1 MLERDF
7 DEIEEHEFYAA
18 EEWPLEEITPRAGGN
33 TRPLTPKHVFTLAM
47 TIHELGL
54 IEPIVIDRDGRLIAG
69 GHRLMAMKLLH
80 IETRSSTIQRL
91 KRVIKEELG
100 AKDADQAHRDLDQ
113 LREALPSEPSRD
125 PQRIPVRVFNFDSS
139 REIDRALEIEI
150 SENSHRRDY
159 TPREVLGLY
168 ELLLSKGYTDQRGR
182 PREGSRAAKPML
194 ATLIGKSVRTVKR
207 TLEEARMKET
217 QREAEHEPHQEA
229 LRVIK
234 RMKGLTRALRRLS
247 PEASAVVSAS
257 LEAQHY
263 ADALL
268 IGLAEISEGL
278 EGEIDGRP
286 DEMIEAE
293 GEVYR

>member
-18 EEWPLEEITPRAGGN
+18 EEWPLDEITPRAGGD
-33 TRPLTPKHVFTLAM
+33 TRPLTPKHVFGLAM

-69 GHRLMAMKLLH
+69 GHRLMAMKLLQ
-80 IETRSSTIQRL
+80 IATRSSTIQRL

-100 AKDADQAHRDLDQ
+100 ARGADQAHRELDQ
-113 LREALPSEPSRD
+113 LREDLPREPSID

-139 REIDRALEIEI
+139 QDIDRALEIEI

-159 TPREVLGLY
+159 TSREVLRLY

-194 ATLIGKSVRTVKR
+194 ATLIGRSVRTVKR
-207 TLEEARMKET
+207 KLEEARMKEA
-217 QREAEHEPHQEA
+217 QRGADHEPRQEA

-247 PEASAVVSAS
+247 PEASEVVRAS

-263 ADALL
+263 AGDLL
-268 IGLAEISEGL
+268 IGLAEICEGG
-278 EGEIDGRP
+278 EEEIDASG
-286 DEMIEAE
+286 DEMTEE
-293 GEVYR
+293 EVFR

>member
-1 MLERDF
+1 MLEREF
-7 DEIEEHEFYAA
+7 DEIQEHEFYAA
-18 EEWPLEEITPRAGGN
+18 EEWPLEEITQRAGGN

-47 TIHELGL
+47 TIHEVGL

-69 GHRLMAMKLLH
+69 GHRLMAMKLLQ
-80 IETRSSTIQRL
+80 IATRSSTIQRL
-91 KRVIKEELG
+91 KRVIKEDLG
-100 AKDADQAHRDLDQ
+100 ARDADQAHRELDQ
-113 LREALPSEPSRD
+113 LREDLPSEPSID

-139 REIDRALEIEI
+139 QDIDRALEIEI

-159 TPREVLGLY
+159 TSKEILRLY

-194 ATLIGKSVRTVKR
+194 ATLIGRSVRTVKR
-207 TLEEARMKET
+207 KLEEARMKEA
-217 QREAEHEPHQEA
+217 QRGADHEPRQEA

-247 PEASAVVSAS
+247 PEASAVVRAS

-268 IGLAEISEGL
+268 IGLTEISEG
-278 EGEIDGRP
+278 EEEAIDARA
-286 DEMIEAE
+286 DEMIEVE

>member
-18 EEWPLEEITPRAGGN
+18 EEWPLDEITPRAGGD
-33 TRPLTPKHVFTLAM
+33 TRPLTPKHVFGLAM

-80 IETRSSTIQRL
+80 LKTRSSAIQRL

-100 AKDADQAHRDLDQ
+100 ARGADQAHRELDQ
-113 LREALPSEPSRD
+113 LREDLPREPSID

-139 REIDRALEIEI
+139 QDIDRALEIEI

-159 TPREVLGLY
+159 TSREVLRLY

-194 ATLIGKSVRTVKR
+194 ATLIGRSVRTVKR
-207 TLEEARMKET
+207 KLEEARMKEA
-217 QREAEHEPHQEA
+217 QRGADDEPRQEA

-247 PEASAVVSAS
+247 PEASEVVRAS

-263 ADALL
+263 AGDLL
-268 IGLAEISEGL
+268 IGLAEICEGG
-278 EGEIDGRP
+278 EEEIDASG
-286 DEMIEAE
+286 DEMTEE
-293 GEVYR
+293 EVFR

>member
-1 MLERDF
+1 MLEREF
-7 DEIEEHEFYAA
+7 DEIQEHEFYAA
-18 EEWPLEEITPRAGGN
+18 EEWPLKEITQRAGGN

-69 GHRLMAMKLLH
+69 GHRLMAMKLLQ

-100 AKDADQAHRDLDQ
+100 VRDADQAHRELDQ
-113 LREALPSEPSRD
+113 LREDLPSEPSID

-139 REIDRALEIEI
+139 QDIDRALEIEI

-159 TPREVLGLY
+159 TSKEILRLY

-194 ATLIGKSVRTVKR
+194 ATLIGRSVRTVKR
-207 TLEEARMKET
+207 KLEEARMKEA
-217 QREAEHEPHQEA
+217 QRGADHEPRQEA

-247 PEASAVVSAS
+247 PEASAVVRAS

-268 IGLAEISEGL
+268 IGLTEISEG
-278 EGEIDGRP
+278 EEEAIDARA

>member
-1 MLERDF
+1 MLEREF
-7 DEIEEHEFYAA
+7 DEIQEHEFYAA

-33 TRPLTPKHVFTLAM
+33 TRPLAPKHVFGLAM

-69 GHRLMAMKLLH
+69 GHRLMAMKLLQ
-80 IETRSSTIQRL
+80 IATRSSTIQRL
-91 KRVIKEELG
+91 KRVIKEDLG
-100 AKDADQAHRDLDQ
+100 ARDADQAHRELDQ
-113 LREALPSEPSRD
+113 LREDLPSEPSID

-139 REIDRALEIEI
+139 QDIDRALEIEI

-159 TPREVLGLY
+159 TSKEILRLY

-194 ATLIGKSVRTVKR
+194 ATLIGRSVRTVKR
-207 TLEEARMKET
+207 KLEEARMKEA
-217 QREAEHEPHQEA
+217 QRGADHEPRQEA

-247 PEASAVVSAS
+247 PEASAVVRAS

-268 IGLAEISEGL
+268 IGLTEISEG
-278 EGEIDGRP
+278 EEEAIDARA
-286 DEMIEAE
+286 DEMIEVE